1 MKRFLSSALVL
12 AGMLFVATAPGV
24 ANAQAKA
31 PAAERAVFFVEPK
44 DGAVV
49 PGEFK
54 VVFGTKGWQVRPL
67 GDMTAGTGH
76 HHLLINPAAPVEIG
90 KLIPVDQP
98 ERILHFG
105 KGQTET
111 TLKLPPGRYTLQLQ
125 LGDGAHNSLGPDAR
139 ASITVTVQ

>member
-1 MKRFLSSALVL
+1 MKRFLLMALAL
-12 AGMLFVATAPGV
+12 AAGA
-24 ANAQAKA
+24 AQAQS
-31 PAAERAVFFVEPK
+31 ERAVFFVEPK

-49 PGEFK
+49 GTEFK

-76 HHLLINPAAPVEIG
+76 HHLLINPAAPVDSG

-98 ERILHFG
+98 EKIMHFG

-111 TLKLPPGRYTLQLQ
+111 VVKLAPGRYTLQLQ
-125 LGDGAHNSLGPDAR
+125 LGDGGHNSLGAEAR
-139 ASITVTVQ
+139 SSITVAVK